1 MSKASEGEL
10 LVSVVYEEIAAENAA
25 PINWNA
31 VLLPVL
37 GIVLGAGL
45 LAGGWFGGTWLL
57 VKRGQKKPAQ
67 PVGSDPYAGRPT
79 MDTPELL
86 YEMDRGLE
94 EDR

>member
-1 MSKASEGEL
+1 METAAS
-10 LVSVVYEEIAAENAA
+10 
-25 PINWNA
+25 INWSA

-45 LAGGWFGGTWLL
+45 LAGGWLGAKRLL
-57 VKRGQKKPAQ
+57 QKRRQKKTSQ
-67 PVGSDPYAGRPT
+67 PVGSDPCAGRPP
-79 MDTPELL
+79 MDMPELL